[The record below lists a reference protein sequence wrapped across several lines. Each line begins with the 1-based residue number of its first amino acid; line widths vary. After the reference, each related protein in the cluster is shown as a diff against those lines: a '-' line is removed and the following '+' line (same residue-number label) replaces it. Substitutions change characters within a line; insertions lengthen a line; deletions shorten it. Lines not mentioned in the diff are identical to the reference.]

1 MTTTELE
8 PRRHNQPAVRHVSD
22 VPVPLVVRPLD
33 LPDVANAAASPA
45 APTTPLTRASLFA
58 RRNLIAIVTVI
69 IPMLLASIY
78 YSLLLS
84 DQYVSETRFVIRS
97 MASSGLGGLSV
108 MTQSQGLAR
117 TEDDTHLVNE
127 FLVSRDAVRLLVE
140 KDKLLPAL
148 SNPNADMF
156 HSFPSI
162 LSGSTREDLYEHFT
176 SFISVQYKAATG
188 ITTLKVRAFT
198 PQDAQRLSRALLVH
212 AEEVVNKLNKRARVD
227 AVEFSENV
235 AAAAERR
242 VIAAQQKIAEFQNR
256 EQVFDPGKQSAATL
270 DLVNKLFAEKLILE
284 TTLSENRSATPD
296 SPKIP
301 ALLNRLNALDKE
313 IASLQAGLAGSK
325 GSMATKLADF
335 ERLALERELAA
346 KSLTAALSS
355 LERARQ
361 DAARQQ
367 LYLERVVEP
376 NLADKS
382 QYPDRLQSL
391 AIIFAV
397 CVALWW
403 ITTSLASVILEH
415 DS

>member
-1 MTTTELE
+1 
-8 PRRHNQPAVRHVSD
+8 
-22 VPVPLVVRPLD
+22 
-33 LPDVANAAASPA
+33 
-45 APTTPLTRASLFA
+45 
-58 RRNLIAIVTVI
+58 
-69 IPMLLASIY
+69 
-78 YSLLLS
+78 
-84 DQYVSETRFVIRS
+84 
-97 MASSGLGGLSV
+97 

-382 QYPDRLQSL
+382 QYPERLQSL

-397 CVALWW
+397 CIALWW
-403 ITTSLASVILEH
+403 IATSLASVILEH

>member
-8 PRRHNQPAVRHVSD
+8 PRRHNQPAVRHVPD

-78 YSLLLS
+78 YLLLLS

-117 TEDDTHLVNE
+117 TEDDTHLVSE

-198 PQDAQRLSRALLVH
+198 PQDAQRRSRALLVH

-227 AVEFSENV
+227 AVEFSE
-235 AAAAERR
+235 
-242 VIAAQQKIAEFQNR
+242 
-256 EQVFDPGKQSAATL
+256 
-270 DLVNKLFAEKLILE
+270 
-284 TTLSENRSATPD
+284 
-296 SPKIP
+296 
-301 ALLNRLNALDKE
+301 
-313 IASLQAGLAGSK
+313 
-325 GSMATKLADF
+325 
-335 ERLALERELAA
+335 
-346 KSLTAALSS
+346 
-355 LERARQ
+355 
-361 DAARQQ
+361 
-367 LYLERVVEP
+367 
-376 NLADKS
+376 
-382 QYPDRLQSL
+382 
-391 AIIFAV
+391 
-397 CVALWW
+397 
-403 ITTSLASVILEH
+403 
-415 DS
+415 